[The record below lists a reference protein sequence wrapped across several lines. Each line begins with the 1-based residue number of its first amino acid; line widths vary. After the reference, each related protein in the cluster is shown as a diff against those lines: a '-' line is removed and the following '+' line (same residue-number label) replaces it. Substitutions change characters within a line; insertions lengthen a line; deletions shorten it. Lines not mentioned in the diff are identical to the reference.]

1 MAALNCRTEPH
12 SDNVENIDFPE
23 NDVGTAA
30 RCYDTWYRI
39 NDVFKDCKLPK
50 ICALISLNFFLK
62 HYHLRT

>member
-30 RCYDTWYRI
+30 RCYNTWYRI

-50 ICALISLNFFLK
+50 ICALV
-62 HYHLRT
+62 